1 MKSVEPLISNASEYY
16 QYTPSM
22 TALHTFF
29 YPICIGH
36 FIYESGYHQHRNS
49 FDSFLLMY
57 INKGTLKVEIEG
69 NVTTARAGQFVLLD
83 CYKPHGYSTD
93 IGWECLW
100 IHFDG
105 IQARAYYE
113 LITSHLDNVFSLSD
127 SSTVLHIME
136 DIYQAFSTGKVIRE
150 AFLSKQLT
158 DILTSLLLTTYYEDT
173 KTSNSMADITS
184 YINEHFAENLTI
196 KELAER
202 ALLSPYHF
210 IRIFKKQMGFT
221 PHEYL
226 VNTRIN
232 TAKYLLKNTPMSVKD
247 ICFYCG
253 FASESVFCNA
263 FKKKTGMS
271 PANYRISCP
280 NNFSN
285 I

>member
-1 MKSVEPLISNASEYY
+1 MEA
-16 QYTPSM
+16 
-22 TALHTFF
+22 
-29 YPICIGH
+29 
-36 FIYESGYHQHRNS
+36 
-49 FDSFLLMY
+49 
-57 INKGTLKVEIEG
+57 EG
-69 NVTTARAGQFVLLD
+69 NVTTAKSGQFVLLD

-93 IGWECLW
+93 MGCECLW

-105 IQARAYYE
+105 MQASAYYE
-113 LITSHLDNVFSLSD
+113 LIISHLGNVFSLSD
-127 SSTVLHIME
+127 SSTILRIME
-136 DIYQAFSTGKVIRE
+136 NIYQTFSAGKLILE
-150 AFLSKQLT
+150 AFMSKQLT
-158 DILTSLLLTTYYEDT
+158 DILTSLLLTTGYEDT
-173 KTSNSMADITS
+173 KNSNSMADITA
-184 YINEHFAENLTI
+184 YINAHFAENLTI

-263 FKKKTGMS
+263 FKKKTGMT

-280 NNFSN
+280 NIF
-285 I
+285 